1 MAMTLADFRQGRVQS
16 ARYHLAKVQAGRAA
30 SEARWA
36 HDPHA
41 LQAERAFW
49 HSAETNAKAGV
60 ISARTLALCADD
72 ADAAFALTVGLG
84 YDAADAKLTAMEA
97 ALIRDAA

>member
-1 MAMTLADFRQGRVQS
+1 MATTLADFRQERVRG
-16 ARYHLAKVQAGRAA
+16 ARYHLANVQAGRAA

-49 HSAETNAKAGV
+49 LRAEASAKASV
-60 ISARTLALCADD
+60 RNARALALCGDN
-72 ADAAFALTVGLG
+72 ADAAFALLLG
-84 YDAADAKLTAMEA
+84 ESHDAIDAKLTAMEA
-97 ALIRDAA
+97 ADQKVAA